1 MTTVDAPVS
10 HLRENPY
17 EIAKSQL
24 RKVADT
30 FAIDPNLV
38 NVLQECKKALVVSVP
53 VSMDDRSTQV
63 FQGYRV
69 THNVARGPSKGGIR
83 YHPDVTLDEVKALAM
98 WMTWKCA
105 LSGIPFG
112 GAKGGVV
119 CNPKTM
125 TEGELQRMTRRFT
138 SEIINEI
145 GPEKDIPAPDVG
157 TDGRVMAWIFDTY
170 SMNKGHSVLGVVT
183 GKPLT
188 IGGSLGREEA
198 TARGALYCVREAV
211 RKRQMSLQGTTVA
224 VQGFGNVGS
233 YLAKFLAE
241 DGATVIAVSDSTS
254 GLYNPNGIDVQAAI
268 AHKRETGS
276 LAGFR
281 GAEPISN
288 EELLLLE
295 CDVLAPCA
303 LEQVITAEN
312 ADKVRAKIIVEGANG
327 PVTPAADDILEEKGV
342 LVLPDILAN
351 AGGVVVSYFE
361 WVQGLQE
368 YFWKEA
374 EVNRPRRPACRRS
387 HRNPRHL
394 SLIRRGNPWFP
405 RAPPPHPASRLISA
419 LRRDGVTPPLRN
431 AIRLRSAGD
440 GRREPDKG
448 RPLPRKSLP
457 PLRARTGDRCRDS
470 AADSVRAPG
479 GRDRRRSRTGGALPG
494 VASGARDQWRAGL
507 RLLRG
512 SRCLSPQTRRT
523 KLTYAR
529 PWRRVIQR
537 VRVVT
542 NSRIQEHGG
551 CV

>member
-24 RKVADT
+24 RKVAQT
-30 FAIDPNLV
+30 FVIDPNLV
-38 NVLQECKKALVVSVP
+38 SVLQECKKSLIVSIPVVT
-53 VSMDDRSTQV
+53 DDGTTRV
-63 FQGYRV
+63 FEGYRV

-125 TEGELQRMTRRFT
+125 SEGELQRMTRRFT

-211 RKRQMSLQGTTVA
+211 RKQQASLPGTTVA

-233 YLAKFLAE
+233 YLARFLGE
-241 DGATVIAVSDSTS
+241 DGAKVVAVSDSSS
-254 GLYNPNGIDVQAAI
+254 GLYNPNGIDVPAAV
-268 AHKRETGS
+268 AHKRETGM

-281 GAEPISN
+281 GADPITN
-288 EELLLLE
+288 EELLLLDVE
-295 CDVLAPCA
+295 VLAPCA

-312 ADKVRAKIIVEGANG
+312 ADSVKAKIIVEGANG
-327 PVTPAADDILEEKGV
+327 PITPTADEILEDKGV

-351 AGGVVVSYFE
+351 AGGVIVSYFE

-374 EVNRPRRPACRRS
+374 EVNAKLNDIITRAFNETWALHDNRS
-387 HRNPRHL
+387 VSMRIAAYGLAVERVAEATTT
-394 SLIRRGNPWFP
+394 RGIYP
-405 RAPPPHPASRLISA
+405 
-419 LRRDGVTPPLRN
+419 
-431 AIRLRSAGD
+431 
-440 GRREPDKG
+440 
-448 RPLPRKSLP
+448 
-457 PLRARTGDRCRDS
+457 
-470 AADSVRAPG
+470 
-479 GRDRRRSRTGGALPG
+479 
-494 VASGARDQWRAGL
+494 
-507 RLLRG
+507 
-512 SRCLSPQTRRT
+512 
-523 KLTYAR
+523 
-529 PWRRVIQR
+529 
-537 VRVVT
+537 
-542 NSRIQEHGG
+542 
-551 CV
+551 